1 MAEPQVPM
9 AWTAQYVA
17 ENRRKCLSFLQAANL
32 LVVRHMEKR
41 RYASAVASLDQLLG
55 GLEVMHNSG
64 QFGDLRL
71 HMSFLS
77 FSEGLI
83 MAFANPDAMMREA
96 AELGRA
102 TKYTPEQ
109 MQNNGLAIAAGLLVD
124 ARDFARTDEMKQSL
138 DPLLAVLEQG
148 DAAVQQ
154 LRDEEFP
161 NYPEELLERYR
172 DFNIRL
178 FDPLIE
184 RGTSPI
190 PLPPPGRHGRTG
202 VRAEMAREKKKK
214 PPKQKAYPPDGF
226 KGFGDW
232 TFANGWDEEALAK
245 VYRRVKIRK
254 NLYAVLAC
262 TPLVIF
268 FLPFYA
274 KASDLAEIIRT
285 RNLKAEGRT
294 SNLTALLIGFCI
306 LGWLLVPPLL
316 AGLFF
321 GIIIEVT
328 EWGTGLGERLP
339 RPQGW
344 TGNALPFPAP
354 AVAPSRS
361 SGGLLA
367 KIALAVIF
375 GLILAG
381 LIFLLAPGLGSFGE
395 DLMSPLFSPLFID
408 RLPRLLL
415 Y

>member
-9 AWTAQYVA
+9 TWTAQYAA
-17 ENRRKCLSFLQAANL
+17 ENRQKCLSFLQAANL
-32 LVVRHMEKR
+32 LVIRHIEKR
-41 RYASAVASLDQLLG
+41 RYASAVASLGQLLD

-71 HMSFLS
+71 HLSFLS

-83 MAFANPDAMMREA
+83 MAFANPDRMMREA
-96 AELGRA
+96 AELGRT

-109 MQNNGLAIAAGLLVD
+109 MQNNSLEIAAGLLAD
-124 ARDFARTDEMKQSL
+124 ARDFACTDEMKESL
-138 DPLLAVLEQG
+138 DPLLAVLDQG

-154 LRDEEFP
+154 FRDEEFP
-161 NYPEELLERYR
+161 NHPEELLERYR

-178 FDPLIE
+178 FDPLME
-184 RGTSPI
+184 KGTSTI
-190 PLPPPGRHGRTG
+190 PLPPPGRQGRTG

-214 PPKQKAYPPDGF
+214 PPKQKAYPPDSF
-226 KGFGDW
+226 KSFGDW
-232 TFANGWDEEALAK
+232 TLANGWDEEALAQT
-245 VYRRVKIRK
+245 YRRVKFRK

-262 TPLVIF
+262 TPLVLF

-285 RNLKAEGRT
+285 RDLKAEGRT

-306 LGWLLVPPLL
+306 LGWLLIPPLL
-316 AGLFF
+316 VGLFF

-328 EWGTGLGERLP
+328 EWGMGLGERLP
-339 RPQGW
+339 
-344 TGNALPFPAP
+344 GNALPFPAS
-354 AVAPSRS
+354 ATAPGRS
-361 SGGLLA
+361 SGRLLG

-375 GLILAG
+375 GLTLAG
-381 LIFLLAPGLGSFGE
+381 LLLFLALGFGFFGE
-395 DLMSPLFSPLFID
+395 NLMSPLFSLLFID
-408 RLPRLLL
+408 RPPRLLL

>member
-1 MAEPQVPM
+1 MAETQVSM

-83 MAFANPDAMMREA
+83 MAFANPDRMMREA

-161 NYPEELLERYR
+161 NHPEELLERYR

-184 RGTSPI
+184 KGTSPI
-190 PLPPPGRHGRTG
+190 PLPRRAAMAGPASGRRWQGRK
-202 VRAEMAREKKKK
+202 RRSLQNKK
-214 PPKQKAYPPDGF
+214 PIPP
-226 KGFGDW
+226 
-232 TFANGWDEEALAK
+232 
-245 VYRRVKIRK
+245 
-254 NLYAVLAC
+254 
-262 TPLVIF
+262 
-268 FLPFYA
+268 
-274 KASDLAEIIRT
+274 
-285 RNLKAEGRT
+285 
-294 SNLTALLIGFCI
+294 TALRALGIG
-306 LGWLLVPPLL
+306 PLPT
-316 AGLFF
+316 AGMRRR
-321 GIIIEVT
+321 
-328 EWGTGLGERLP
+328 WPRCTGG
-339 RPQGW
+339 
-344 TGNALPFPAP
+344 
-354 AVAPSRS
+354 
-361 SGGLLA
+361 
-367 KIALAVIF
+367 
-375 GLILAG
+375 
-381 LIFLLAPGLGSFGE
+381 
-395 DLMSPLFSPLFID
+395 
-408 RLPRLLL
+408 
-415 Y
+415 